1 MEPTYDQV
9 KEAVRAGKVRVL
21 IAHNAPW
28 RDASGSEMTGPY
40 YVAEWI
46 EGGGLRLRRN
56 LSPIQKAELENE
68 FGVVVRD
75 PEEEEY
81 AEVAT
86 EP

>member
-1 MEPTYDQV
+1 MDPMCDQV
-9 KEAVRAGKVRVL
+9 KEAMRAGKVRVL
-21 IAHNAPW
+21 ITHNAPW

-46 EGGGLRLRRN
+46 ESVDLRPRRN
-56 LSPIQKAELENE
+56 LSPIQKAELVNE